1 MNWASKILFGCNLVP
16 KKWGIEFA
24 IRVEQFSNTL
34 WVVKAPTIISLTL
47 EHLSSQ
53 AETQRIQYIQ
63 KEQADTQVAEFLAFW
78 ASVHSGASWDTCAF
92 FSYTK
97 EKVPFF
103 LFLSNLLVILLPF
116 HQIFQNKL
124 ISNSWGNRILPCL
137 PQLQMTSQKIPAFH
151 KQNIDVAYTCSSC
164 I

>member
-16 KKWGIEFA
+16 KKWGMEFA
-24 IRVEQFSNTL
+24 IRVQKFSNTL
-34 WVVKAPTIISLTL
+34 WVVKAPTIIDLTL
-47 EHLSSQ
+47 EHLS
-53 AETQRIQYIQ
+53 RHKQ
-63 KEQADTQVAEFLAFW
+63 KEFNIFKWEQAAMQVTEFLAFW
-78 ASVHSGASWDTCAF
+78 AYVHSGASCDTCAF

-103 LFLSNLLVILLPF
+103 LFLSNLLVILLLF